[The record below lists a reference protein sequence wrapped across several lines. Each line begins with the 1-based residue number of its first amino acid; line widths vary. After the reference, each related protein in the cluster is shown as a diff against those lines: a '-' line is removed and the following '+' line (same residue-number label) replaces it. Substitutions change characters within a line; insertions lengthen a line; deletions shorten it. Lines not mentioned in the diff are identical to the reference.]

1 METNLVEKIT
11 GALPLFHTPSVGY
24 IIGLGLNVIGHR
36 PHVRIFVGFL
46 VGLFVDLMM
55 VLFVGLT
62 VGSTG
67 LQAS

>member
-11 GALPLFHTPSVGY
+11 GALPLFCTSSVGY
-24 IIGLGLNVIGHR
+24 RVKRGLNVLVPG
-36 PHVRIFVGFL
+36 PLVGIFLGFL
-46 VGLFVDLMM
+46 VGLFVGLP
-55 VLFVGLT
+55 VGLFVGLS